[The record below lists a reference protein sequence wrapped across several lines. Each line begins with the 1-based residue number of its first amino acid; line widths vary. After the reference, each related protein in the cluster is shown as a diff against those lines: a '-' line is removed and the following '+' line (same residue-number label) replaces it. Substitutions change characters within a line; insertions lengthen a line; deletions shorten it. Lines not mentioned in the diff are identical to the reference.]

1 MSVSDEGSAGTAAG
15 DRRDDEAAIRALL
28 DRQVRSWD
36 AGDPVAY
43 ATAYTRDGDCVSFLG
58 GHYRGRDA
66 IAASC
71 EVPRAG
77 SVFKR
82 LLRGGRLKLQI
93 TDLRFVTP
101 DVAVVHAV
109 CGATRGQR
117 LRGRN
122 VRVNTSVAVRTV
134 DGWLL
139 AASQNTTRR
148 PVVER
153 LTSKVVSP
161 S

>member
-1 MSVSDEGSAGTAAG
+1 LSVSDEESVGTAAA
-15 DRRDDEAAIRALL
+15 DRSADEAAIRALL
-28 DRQVRSWD
+28 NRQIRSWD

-43 ATAYTRDGDCVSFLG
+43 ATAYTRNGDCVSFLG
-58 GHYRGRDA
+58 GHYQGRDA

-82 LLRGGRLKLQI
+82 LLRGARLKLHI

-101 DVAVVHAV
+101 DVAVVHAL
-109 CGATRGQR
+109 CGATRGER

-122 VRVNTSVAVRTV
+122 VRINTSVVVRTV

-139 AASQNTTRR
+139 AASQNTTRH

-153 LTSKVVSP
+153 LISKAASRR
-161 S
+161 

>member
-1 MSVSDEGSAGTAAG
+1 VSDAGPGGTAAA
-15 DRRDDEAAIRALL
+15 DWRADETAIRALL
-28 DRQVRSWD
+28 NRQINSWD

-43 ATAYTRDGDCVSFLG
+43 ASAYTRDGDCVSFLG
-58 GHYRGRDA
+58 GHYQGRDA

-82 LLRGGRLKLQI
+82 LLREARLRLEI

-101 DVAVVHAV
+101 DVAVVHAL
-109 CGATRGQR
+109 CGATRAER
-117 LRGRN
+117 PRGRN
-122 VRVNTSVAVRTV
+122 VRINTSVAVRTV

-139 AASQNTTRR
+139 AASHNTTRH
-148 PVVER
+148 PVTER
-153 LTSKVVSP
+153 LISKAASRH
-161 S
+161 